1 MKFDVAV
8 VGSGLAAL
16 VATRNL
22 QKSGRQPVLIW
33 PGLSSLYFVYA
44 TVDVLGY
51 DNPATSIPV
60 TRPRVGVSELIA
72 EHPDHPFAAAGLTAL
87 RDGTKLFTEWL
98 KEAGF
103 RWQGSLDQNFILP
116 TATGTPK
123 PSCLIPDSMAAGDLR
138 RDEPILFCGFDGYE
152 DFVPE
157 LAASNLMKSWAGGRR
172 SVRAMRIGLPRFQ
185 PGRLFT
191 SIDLARTFEDEIFR
205 KEVADRIRTAAT
217 REFPPPLAGEGQ
229 GGGVRVGIPAV
240 LGLTHDSEVHAR
252 FQQELGTPVFEIPTL
267 PPSVLA
273 LRLFDRLRKHLQ
285 ETGVEVIWNAPAHAA
300 EVSDGRC
307 VRIHL
312 KSAGHDRPIEAKAYV
327 LALEDTVDGALRAGV
342 HSIQDPFF
350 HRVLEHSTVPTERTA
365 ESLFMPQPFA
375 RAGYRVSKRLQ
386 PIGDDGQP
394 LARNVFVAGGAIAG
408 YDPTGTKSRGG
419 MAIATGY
426 RAAKEAV
433 AA

>member
-51 DNPATSIPV
+51 DNPVTSIPV

-72 EHPDHPFAAAGLTAL
+72 EHPDHPFAAAGLPAL

-103 RWQGSLDQNFILP
+103 RWQGSLDQNFMLP

-138 RDEPILFCGFDGYE
+138 RDEPILFCGFEGYE

-157 LAASNLMKSWAGGRR
+157 LAASNLMKWWGGGRL
-172 SVRAMRIGLPRFQ
+172 SVRATRIALPRFQ

-191 SIDLARTFEDEIFR
+191 SIDLARTFEDEMFR
-205 KEVADRIRTAAT
+205 KEVADRIRRAASLDGD
-217 REFPPPLAGEGQ
+217 R
-229 GGGVRVGIPAV
+229 VRVGIPAV

-252 FQQELGTPVFEIPTL
+252 FQQELGSPVFEIATL

-300 EVSDGRC
+300 EVNDGRC

-312 KSAGHDRPIEAKAYV
+312 KSAGRDRPIEAKAYV
-327 LALEDTVDGALRAGV
+327 LALEDTVDGAMRTGV
-342 HSIQDPFF
+342 HTMQDPFF

-375 RAGYRVSKRLQ
+375 RVGYRVSKRLQ

-426 RAAKEAV
+426 RAAKEAM

>member
-1 MKFDVAV
+1 MKFDLAV

-16 VATRNL
+16 VATRSL

-44 TVDVLGY
+44 TIDVLGY
-51 DNPATSIPV
+51 DNPVTSIPV
-60 TRPRVGVSELIA
+60 RRPRVGVSELIA
-72 EHPDHPFAAAGLTAL
+72 EHPDHPFASAGLPAL
-87 RDGTKLFTEWL
+87 RDGTRLFIEWL

-103 RWQGSLDQNFILP
+103 RWQGNLDQNFILP

-138 RDEPILFCGFDGYE
+138 RDEPILFCGFEGYE

-157 LAASNLMKSWAGGRR
+157 LAASNLTNSWGGGRR
-172 SVRAMRIGLPRFQ
+172 SVRAIRVALPGFQ

-191 SIDLARTFEDEIFR
+191 SVDLARTFEDEGFR
-205 KEVADRIRTAAT
+205 TEVARRIRNAAS
-217 REFPPPLAGEGQ
+217 LDGD
-229 GGGVRVGIPAV
+229 GVRVGIPAV
-240 LGLTHDSEVHAR
+240 LGLTHDTDVQTR
-252 FQQELGTPVFEIPTL
+252 FQQELGRPVFEIPTL

-307 VRIHL
+307 LRIHL
-312 KSAGHDRPIEAKAYV
+312 KSAGRDQPIEANAYV
-327 LALEDTVDGALRAGV
+327 LAIEDTVDGAMRAGV
-342 HSIQDPFF
+342 HSMQDPFF
-350 HRVLEHSTVPTERTA
+350 HRMLQHSAVPTERTD
-365 ESLFMPQPFA
+365 ESLFKPQPFA
-375 RAGYRVSKRLQ
+375 QVGYRVSNRLQ
-386 PIGDDGQP
+386 PIGDDGKP
-394 LARNVFVAGGAIAG
+394 LASNVFVAGGAIAG

-419 MAIATGY
+419 LAIATGY
-426 RAAKEAV
+426 RAAQEAI